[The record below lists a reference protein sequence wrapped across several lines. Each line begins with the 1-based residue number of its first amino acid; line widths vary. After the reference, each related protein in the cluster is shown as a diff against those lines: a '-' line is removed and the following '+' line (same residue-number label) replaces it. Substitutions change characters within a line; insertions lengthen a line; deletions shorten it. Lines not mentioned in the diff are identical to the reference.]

1 MLPGTRDFQSGRW
14 SRALGPEQA
23 ARAVTV
29 AEEVA
34 TRLRDR
40 ELIEAANAAAARQ
53 TAYPQS
59 VYWEPHGIAQGDAGL
74 ALMCG
79 YLDACFP
86 DEGWDATAHSY
97 LTLAARGAE
106 RSGYLAAGL
115 FSGLGG
121 LAFAAWHLSRD

>member
-1 MLPGTRDFQSGRW
+1 MISETHNFQSGQWR
-14 SRALGPEQA
+14 RVLAAEQT

-29 AEEVA
+29 AREVA

-40 ELIEAANAAAARQ
+40 EQIAAANAAAARQ

-79 YLDACFP
+79 YLDACYP
-86 DEGWDATAHSY
+86 EEGWDATAYGTQRIPEVRKGS
-97 LTLAARGAE
+97 
-106 RSGYLAAGL
+106 SG
-115 FSGLGG
+115 
-121 LAFAAWHLSRD
+121 